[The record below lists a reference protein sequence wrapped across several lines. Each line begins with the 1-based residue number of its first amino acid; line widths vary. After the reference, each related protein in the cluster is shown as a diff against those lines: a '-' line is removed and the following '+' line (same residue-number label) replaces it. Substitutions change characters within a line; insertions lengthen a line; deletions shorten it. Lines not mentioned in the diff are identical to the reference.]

1 VVSAVS
7 LPLTTLASVQ
17 TGRRRLELRELPLP
31 PLAPDS
37 GLLKVEATGVCG
49 SDVGFYEQQDLGPR
63 ILGHEVVGTIAA
75 LGAAA
80 ADRWGLREGDRV
92 VLEEYL
98 PCGHC
103 SFCRSA
109 EFRLCLAADPSLTP
123 GALRYGSTALDVG
136 PGLWGGYSEYMYL
149 HPRTVAH
156 KLGPAVPARLASL
169 ALPLANGF
177 EWAVREGGAGLGSVV
192 LIIGPGQQGLGCVL
206 AAKQAG
212 AACVIVTGL
221 PRDARRLEVARLLGA
236 DQTLVAGD
244 GFDLAAEVTALL
256 GGARPG
262 IIVDTA
268 AGSEATL
275 PGALDVAGKR
285 GVIVVPASVR
295 RPLRELDFYK
305 ITRKY
310 LTVKGVRG
318 HSFQAVEWAIGVI
331 GGGHPGIRAMSS
343 LDVGLADVDAAIR
356 GTGGELDQPVIHA
369 TVSPST
375 VSPSPST
382 ERPT

>member
-1 VVSAVS
+1 MA

-31 PLAPDS
+31 PVTPDS
-37 GLLKVEATGVCG
+37 GLLQVEATGVCG
-49 SDVGFYEQQDLGPR
+49 SDVGFYEQDPGPR

-75 LGAAA
+75 LGAVA

-103 SFCRSA
+103 PFCRSS
-109 EFRLCLAADPSLTP
+109 EFRLCQAADPSFVP
-123 GALRYGSTALDVG
+123 GALRYGSTALDVR

-156 KLGPAVPARLASL
+156 RLGPAVPARLASL

-177 EWAVREGGAGLGSVV
+177 EWAVREGGAGLGSIV
-192 LIIGPGQQGLGCVL
+192 LVIGPGQQGLGCVL
-206 AAKQAG
+206 AARQAG
-212 AACVIVTGL
+212 AACVIATGL
-221 PRDARRLEVARLLGA
+221 PGDAHRLAVARQLGA
-236 DQTLVAGD
+236 DHTLVAGEGD
-244 GFDLAAEVTALL
+244 GAGFDLAAEVVALL
-256 GGARPG
+256 GGERPG
-262 IIVDTA
+262 IIIDTA
-268 AGSEATL
+268 AGSEATI
-275 PGALDVAGKR
+275 PGALDAAARR

-331 GGGHPGIRAMSS
+331 SGGHLGVSAMSS

-369 TVSPST
+369 TVSPGAA
-375 VSPSPST
+375 P
-382 ERPT
+382 RKR

>member
-1 VVSAVS
+1 MS
-7 LPLTTLASVQ
+7 LPATTLASVQ

-31 PLAPDS
+31 PVSPDS
-37 GLLKVEATGVCG
+37 GLLRVEATGVCG
-49 SDVGFYEQQDLGPR
+49 SDVIFYEQDAGPR
-63 ILGHEVVGTIAA
+63 ILGHEVVGTVAA
-75 LGAAA
+75 LGATA
-80 ADRWGLREGDRV
+80 ADRWGVREGDRV

-103 SFCRSA
+103 SFCRSS
-109 EFRLCLAADPSLTP
+109 EYRLCPAADPSVTP
-123 GALRYGSTALDVG
+123 GALRYGNTDLKIP

-156 KLGPAVPARLASL
+156 KLGPAVPATLASM

-192 LIIGPGQQGLGCVL
+192 LVIGPGQQGLGCVI
-206 AAKQAG
+206 AAKRAG

-221 PRDARRLEVARLLGA
+221 PRDARRLEVARQLGA
-236 DQTLVAGD
+236 DHTLIAGE
-244 GFDLAAEVTALL
+244 GPGLAAQVTELL
-256 GGARPG
+256 GGEQPG
-262 IIVDTA
+262 IVIDTA
-268 AGSEATL
+268 AGSEATI
-275 PGALDVAGKR
+275 PGALDVVGKR

-318 HSFQAVEWAIGVI
+318 HSFQAVEWAMGLIDAGL
-331 GGGHPGIRAMSS
+331 PGILAMSS

-369 TVSPST
+369 TVTPG
-375 VSPSPST
+375 
-382 ERPT
+382 RPA

>member
-1 VVSAVS
+1 MG

-17 TGRRRLELRELPLP
+17 TGRRRLALRELPLP
-31 PLAPDS
+31 PVTPDS

-49 SDVGFYEQQDLGPR
+49 SDVGFYEQDAGPR

-75 LGAAA
+75 LGAVAA
-80 ADRWGLREGDRV
+80 ERWGLREGDRV

-103 SFCRSA
+103 SFCRSS
-109 EFRLCLAADPSLTP
+109 EFRLCQAADPSLTP
-123 GALRYGSTALDVG
+123 GALRYGSTALDVW

-156 KLGPAVPARLASL
+156 KIGPGVPARLASL

-192 LIIGPGQQGLGCVL
+192 LILGPGQQGLGCVL

-221 PRDARRLEVARLLGA
+221 PRDAHRLEVARTLGA
-236 DQTLVAGD
+236 DHTLVAGD

-256 GGARPG
+256 GGERPG

-268 AGSEATL
+268 AGSEATV
-275 PGALDVAGKR
+275 PGALDAAAKR
-285 GVIVVPASVR
+285 GVIVLPAWVR

-331 GGGHPGIRAMSS
+331 SGGHPGAGAMSS
-343 LDVGLADVDAAIR
+343 LDVGLADVDSAIR

-369 TVSPST
+369 TVSPGD
-375 VSPSPST
+375 VSPASSA
-382 ERPT
+382 ERSA